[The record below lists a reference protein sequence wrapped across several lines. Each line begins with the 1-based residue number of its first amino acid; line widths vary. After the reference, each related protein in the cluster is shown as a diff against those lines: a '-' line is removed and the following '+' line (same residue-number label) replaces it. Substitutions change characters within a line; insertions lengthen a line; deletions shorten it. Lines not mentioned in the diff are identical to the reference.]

1 MANFDP
7 FEQDFRQR
15 ANGLKIAPN
24 PQTWE
29 RLERRLDRRG
39 RAPGLRIFGVRPWLL
54 AAMVLLTAGAFV
66 LMLSLPTNVG
76 SPLAQR
82 AQSVEDLDAAF
93 QPSENFDAER
103 FREQLLQEAPAV
115 GSETP
120 AVDFRDVV
128 VAEKYRT

>member
-15 ANGLKIAPN
+15 ANGLKMTPN
-24 PQTWE
+24 PKTWD

-39 RAPGLRIFGVRPWLL
+39 RTSGLRIFGVRPWLL

-66 LMLSLPTNVG
+66 LMTSLPTAS

-93 QPSENFDAER
+93 QPIDNFDAEGY
-103 FREQLLQEAPAV
+103 REQLRQDAPVFGDEAP
-115 GSETP
+115 SL
-120 AVDFRDVV
+120 DFRDVV

>member
-15 ANGLKIAPN
+15 ANGLKLTPN
-24 PQTWE
+24 PKTWD
-29 RLERRLDRRG
+29 RLERRLDRRSRNSG
-39 RAPGLRIFGVRPWLL
+39 MRIFGVRPWLL

-66 LMLSLPTNVG
+66 LMTAIPTTS

-82 AQSVEDLDAAF
+82 AESVEDIDAAF
-93 QPSENFDAER
+93 QPIENFDVEL
-103 FREQLLQEAPAV
+103 FREQLRQDAPAV
-115 GSETP
+115 GDDVP
-120 AVDFRDVV
+120 AADFRDVV